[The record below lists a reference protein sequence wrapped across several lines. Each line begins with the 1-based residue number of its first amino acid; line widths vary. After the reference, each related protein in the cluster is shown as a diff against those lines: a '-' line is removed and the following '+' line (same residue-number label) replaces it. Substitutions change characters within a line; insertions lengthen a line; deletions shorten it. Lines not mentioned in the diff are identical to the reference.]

1 MGHII
6 QSVAEMDHYGPIPV
20 LEMPTFDDLYTCS
33 PEQLRR
39 LANKLKDCIRSRG
52 FYISLEEPITPD
64 VVMFAMQVLVLIHP
78 LILHAGQ

>member
-1 MGHII
+1 MGHIVRSI
-6 QSVAEMDHYGPIPV
+6 EMDRYGPIPV
-20 LEMPTFDDLYTCS
+20 LEMPTMDDLYTCS

-39 LANKLKDCIRSRG
+39 LADKLQECIRSRG

-78 LILHAGQ
+78 LILHASQ